1 MAPFSWNGSEFIY
14 RRFIQPFVL
23 KHQGEAEQLLAQATQ
38 AAKGIYD
45 KGGGINN
52 RILQQFFSLLGAIQ
66 KWRHRK
72 NDHFHTSLPPL
83 PPWKQ

>member
-1 MAPFSWNGSEFIY
+1 MFLCWCMAPFSWNGSEFIY

-45 KGGGINN
+45 KGEKEL
-52 RILQQFFSLLGAIQ
+52 LQ
-66 KWRHRK
+66 
-72 NDHFHTSLPPL
+72 
-83 PPWKQ
+83 